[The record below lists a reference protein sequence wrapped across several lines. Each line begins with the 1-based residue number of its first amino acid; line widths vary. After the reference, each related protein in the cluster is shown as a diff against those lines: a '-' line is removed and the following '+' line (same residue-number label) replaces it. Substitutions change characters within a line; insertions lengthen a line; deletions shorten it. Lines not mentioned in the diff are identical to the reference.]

1 MKKLSL
7 ITVAALALVM
17 VSCGENKYP
26 DYTKTKDGAY
36 YNLFESHPEGRE
48 IALNDVVSVNMDYF
62 LTSPTSDSMLVSYT
76 QFPEQMR
83 IQLLEPTFKGD
94 MFSVLANL
102 HVGDSVSIIVRG
114 DSTFYKTFGARILPP
129 FFKDGDDVRFEMRI
143 LNSQTEEEFRAEMQ
157 RLEEEGY
164 AKAEERLAQYMADNK
179 VNAAEIES
187 GLYYSILK
195 KGKKGQNPQTGD
207 MVKVHY
213 TGRLLDGTVFDS
225 SIERGEPIEFP
236 LGYGRVIPG
245 WDKGIAQ
252 MTKGEKGVL
261 YISPRLAYGA
271 QEIPGAIPAFSPL
284 VFDVELVEFGP
295 QPAPQMLPAP
305 QAK

>member
-1 MKKLSL
+1 M
-7 ITVAALALVM
+7 AALALVM

-26 DYTKTKDGAY
+26 DYKQTKDGAY
-36 YNLFESHPEGRE
+36 YNLIESNPEGRQ

-62 LTSPTSDSMLVSYT
+62 ITSPTSDSMLVSYT

-83 IQLLEPTFKGD
+83 IQLLEPSFKGD
-94 MFSVLANL
+94 MFSVLATL
-102 HVGDSVSIIVRG
+102 HVGDSASIIVRG
-114 DSTFYKTFGARILPP
+114 DSTFIKTFGARILPP
-129 FFKDGDDVRFEMRI
+129 FFKEGDDIRFEMRI
-143 LNSQTEEEFRAEMQ
+143 LNSQTEDEFRAEMQ
-157 RLEEEGY
+157 RLEEEGF
-164 AKAEERLAQYMADNK
+164 AKAEETLVQYMKDNS
-179 VNAAEIES
+179 VSASEIES
-187 GLYYSILK
+187 GLYYSLLK
-195 KGKKGQNPQTGD
+195 MGVKGKNPQAGD

-236 LGYGRVIPG
+236 LGWGRVIPG

-284 VFDVELVEFGP
+284 VFDVELVDFGP
-295 QPAPQMLPAP
+295 QPAPQNLPAP
-305 QAK
+305 QAR